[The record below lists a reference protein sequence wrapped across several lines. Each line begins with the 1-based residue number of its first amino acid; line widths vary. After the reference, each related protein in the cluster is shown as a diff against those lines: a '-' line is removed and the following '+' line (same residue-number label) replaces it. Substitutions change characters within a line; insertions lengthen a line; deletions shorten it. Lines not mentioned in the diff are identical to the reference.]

1 MKSDHSKSLYIIRT
15 LVVFVCIMYSTSSL
29 SAQGN
34 LQFNQVRNFTGN
46 LSGIATGISSPIQVV
61 PQGKVWKVE
70 HVGGNGSNP
79 GSSPRWGVLVNG
91 SFSASFIGTY
101 IDQNICPIWL
111 KENDT
116 LQFYYVNPQAT
127 NQSCSYVISVIEFNV
142 VP

>member
-1 MKSDHSKSLYIIRT
+1 MGSKFIHPIALMKIIV
-15 LVVFVCIMYSTSSL
+15 LSIFVLFSGVVFS
-29 SAQGN
+29 QGN

-46 LSGIATGISSPIQVV
+46 VSGTATGISSPIQVV

-91 SFSASFIGTY
+91 FFSASFIGTY

-116 LQFYYVNPQAT
+116 LQFYYVNPQGT
-127 NQSCSYVISVIEFNV
+127 NQSCSYVISVIEFNI